1 MESTSTTQND
11 ESRIYKL
18 SADYKKATYQ
28 TEQWNNVLKNGKSV
42 RFEITTYFRWG
53 DFEIELNEKE
63 KEEILNLD
71 SIILNDYGCSC
82 IELDDGC
89 DRYEEIIDE
98 DKFDEDE
105 KKEIHRLLYY
115 NEENDEDYESDT
127 DYCVDED
134 TLQINGWSMDDTI
147 YGITTGCVLEDIT
160 CD

>member
-28 TEQWNNVLKNGKSV
+28 TEQWNNVLKNDKSV
-42 RFEITTYFRWG
+42 RFEVTTYFRWG

-63 KEEILNLD
+63 KEEILKLD

-115 NEENDEDYESDT
+115 NEENDEDYESDA
-127 DYCVDED
+127 DYCIDQD
-134 TLQINGWSMDDTI
+134 TLEINGWSMDDTI

>member
-1 MESTSTTQND
+1 MESATTQND